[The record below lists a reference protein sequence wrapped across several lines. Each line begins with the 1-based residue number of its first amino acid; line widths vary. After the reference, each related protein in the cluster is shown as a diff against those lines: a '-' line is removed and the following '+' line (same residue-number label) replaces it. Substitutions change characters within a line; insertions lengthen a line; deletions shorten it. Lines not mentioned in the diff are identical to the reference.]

1 MVRHDCLP
9 GQRLGTAGPSVSG
22 HKGAKA
28 TNGNFPP
35 DARVG
40 YRRRVIPVEA
50 TAAAYAQWLTPALPL
65 YGNDHERADFAP

>member
-1 MVRHDCLP
+1 M
-9 GQRLGTAGPSVSG
+9 GTAGPSLSG
-22 HKGAKA
+22 HTAA
-28 TNGNFPP
+28 NAPNGNFPP
-35 DARVG
+35 GHRVG